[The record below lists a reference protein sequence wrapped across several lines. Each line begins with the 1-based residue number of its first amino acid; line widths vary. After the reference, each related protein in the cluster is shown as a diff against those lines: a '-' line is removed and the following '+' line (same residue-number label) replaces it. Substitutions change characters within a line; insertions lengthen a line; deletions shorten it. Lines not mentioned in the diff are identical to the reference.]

1 MNSCFLFQLSLA
13 NRSVSTAK
21 HNLLHKGDVRRISR
35 CEAQSDI
42 KCRYCISNYCMIV
55 VKTFWTSTS
64 FDRDKRDK
72 RSWPISFNLAIRNKE
87 KAWEEIVS
95 SFDSHIPHHLHLP
108 TFVLFLPWP
117 GLPVYCSIRHLYA
130 LDELKIVLR
139 SVENETVLDDFVSN
153 QTIPQ
158 SV

>member
-1 MNSCFLFQLSLA
+1 M
-13 NRSVSTAK
+13 SVLYIK
-21 HNLLHKGDVRRISR
+21 LLYDRGKNILDFDFVWSR
-35 CEAQSDI
+35 
-42 KCRYCISNYCMIV
+42 K
-55 VKTFWTSTS
+55 
-64 FDRDKRDK
+64 KRDK

-108 TFVLFLPWP
+108 TFVLFLRWP

>member
-64 FDRDKRDK
+64 FDREKKEIKEVGQFPSTLPLEIKKRLGRK
-72 RSWPISFNLAIRNKE
+72 
-87 KAWEEIVS
+87 
-95 SFDSHIPHHLHLP
+95 
-108 TFVLFLPWP
+108 
-117 GLPVYCSIRHLYA
+117 
-130 LDELKIVLR
+130 
-139 SVENETVLDDFVSN
+139 
-153 QTIPQ
+153 
-158 SV
+158 